1 MSERSAAA
9 GRGEDKVRR
18 WRRGAERSVLSPRGA
33 PYPVKLNPNVLHSAG
48 GRSRAE
54 RGPEAGKG
62 EKGIGETRRP
72 APPHSQPQPRDP
84 ALQRGR
90 GAPGWSGLTAGPGGQ
105 HRSLQQSQ
113 EQPHRGAGTAGG
125 RQRVAAA

>member
-48 GRSRAE
+48 GGAE
-54 RGPEAGKG
+54 QRGDPRQ
-62 EKGIGETRRP
+62 EKGKRE
-72 APPHSQPQPRDP
+72 
-84 ALQRGR
+84 
-90 GAPGWSGLTAGPGGQ
+90 
-105 HRSLQQSQ
+105 
-113 EQPHRGAGTAGG
+113 
-125 RQRVAAA
+125 